1 MFSKKQRLDDQC
13 KSNLGQEDPVC
24 QEDVPWNNFVSSS
37 AAENMENET
46 KDAPELNE
54 IVPRE
59 VWCIIFSYL
68 DAKSIR
74 SSTATCKLWF
84 ELIRR
89 DLKISSHICLVIDGL
104 EEFRK
109 KLQKSEWMWERWP
122 ALKTLE
128 FRPLSIYEL
137 YSCQEAKYNANSVC
151 TRYVMDLVKSIN
163 FKQCETL
170 EKVMFS
176 VDFDRYFWDEY
187 HGISTVEQLTF
198 NPKVEMKSFAF
209 GIEHISKLVLSMS
222 KLSKAFYYFH
232 RVRTLFH
239 NDLREDMDFF
249 INDFCSMFKGLN
261 DSLET
266 ISFTKNEGDG
276 SNYKLF
282 FAILKLLSEQCKNLS
297 KIVLDSMFNL
307 SAYPSL
313 GCFQNLKELTVPELC
328 HIDLFDQNYD
338 TITDLSVEKVENA
351 ELTNYDLRTMCQNF
365 KKLKRCYFNVRVH
378 LNTNWRQCYEWQ
390 NIVDEIFQEST
401 EVKFVFKMK
410 LYHVKKV
417 TKLPYQKSTFEC
429 LMKYEKDEMD
439 QGLDG

>member
-13 KSNLGQEDPVC
+13 ESNLEKEDAVC
-24 QEDVPWNNFVSSS
+24 QEDVPLNNFVSPS
-37 AAENMENET
+37 AAEHIKNDI
-46 KDAPELNE
+46 KDAPELNR

-89 DLKISSHICLVIDGL
+89 DLKISSHICLVNHGL

-128 FRPLSIYEL
+128 FGSLSKN
-137 YSCQEAKYNANSVC
+137 QDKPNSVC
-151 TRYVMDLVKSIN
+151 NRHVMDIVKSIN

-170 EKVMFS
+170 EKVMFR
-176 VDFDRYFWDEY
+176 VNFDFLDDH
-187 HGISTVEQLTF
+187 HGIATVEKLTF
-198 NPKVEMKSFAF
+198 NPKVEMKSF

-249 INDFCSMFKGLN
+249 INDFCSMFEGLN

-266 ISFTKNEGDG
+266 ISFTKNEGEG
-276 SNYKLF
+276 SNHYKLF

-351 ELTNYDLRTMCQNF
+351 ELTNYDLRKMCQNF
-365 KKLKRCYFNVRVH
+365 KKLKKCYFSVKVMNE
-378 LNTNWRQCYEWQ
+378 LWRECSKWPK
-390 NIVDEIFQEST
+390 IVDETFQEST
-401 EVKFVFKMK
+401 EVKFVFTRRQTQS
-410 LYHVKKV
+410 KV
-417 TKLPYQKSTFEC
+417 LKKLPYQKSTLKCEQRNL
-429 LMKYEKDEMD
+429 LMTNSLIFDIP
-439 QGLDG
+439 